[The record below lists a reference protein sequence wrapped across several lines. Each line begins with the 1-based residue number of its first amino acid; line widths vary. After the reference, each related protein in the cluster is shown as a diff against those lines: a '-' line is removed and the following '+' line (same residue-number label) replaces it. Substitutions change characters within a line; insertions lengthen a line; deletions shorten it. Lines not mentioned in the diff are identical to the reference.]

1 MQNVWQEILSCY
13 LYLLWLNNHFG
24 KEKTLNYTDCTWNPC
39 KLEYEV
45 LMYPKQNALS
55 KLKIPIQMQ
64 EIPVRLYRTAKMV
77 KIPVLY
83 WESLNGWQVCI
94 CDLLLINYN
103 IKINGS

>member
-1 MQNVWQEILSCY
+1 
-13 LYLLWLNNHFG
+13 
-24 KEKTLNYTDCTWNPC
+24 
-39 KLEYEV
+39 
-45 LMYPKQNALS
+45 
-55 KLKIPIQMQ
+55 MQ